1 MPYKVVDNKVMHKK
15 GDEWSVKQIC
25 SSHEAALAALRLLQ
39 GIEHGQITPTDQKAY
54 AKKHGS
60 ERKVL
65 SEMYP
70 THKKK

>member
-1 MPYKVVDNKVMHKK
+1 MHEK
-15 GDEWSVKQIC
+15 GGKWTVKQVC
-25 SSHEAALAALRLLQ
+25 SSPTAAKAAMRLLE